1 MCVSLRSL
9 SASVRRSFAFGMIA
23 MAAFLTLRS
32 SCANLG
38 RGIANVNSG
47 PISDQYK
54 SFRQKKRLLYIQ
66 NFDNRTYSPQLTGRL
81 KDKLMNSFSRSVSL
95 KLTEDKEKAEVVLYG
110 KIIGYAEEPGVYDNA
125 TSSPSTYNLT
135 VVVATRMRARSQSTK
150 DDIDPLT
157 EEHSISYMTT
167 YNPSAPLYET
177 RFDAEDRMLQGI
189 ADRIVGST
197 YEPDI
202 VEKK

>member
-1 MCVSLRSL
+1 M
-9 SASVRRSFAFGMIA
+9 RRNLAFGLIA
-23 MAAFLTLRS
+23 MAILLGMRS
-32 SCANLG
+32 SCANFG
-38 RGIANVNSG
+38 RGIANVNSS

-81 KDKLMNSFSRSVSL
+81 KDKLMNAFSRSVSL
-95 KLTEDKEKAEVVLYG
+95 ALTEDKSKAEMILYG
-110 KIIGYAEEPGVYDNA
+110 KILGYGEEPGVYNNY
-125 TSSPSTYNLT
+125 TSTPSTYNLT
-135 VVVATRMRARSQSTK
+135 IVVATRLRARDQGV
-150 DDIDPLT
+150 DADPLT

-167 YNPSAPLYET
+167 YNPAEPLYET

-197 YEPDI
+197 YEPDV